1 MSEPTPTIAMSVLVA
16 DNANGTQSSTPP
28 MAAIIAAACGAAVV
42 VAVLAVSLLIY
53 RHRKRQ
59 ASTNKEAQEMGLVF
73 DLDASFPP
81 SPERLTPFPPV
92 PVVARNPIASVSSRS
107 RAHSNPVG
115 QRTLPPLPRPP
126 TILIEGSTL
135 NEADT
140 GSWKSADP
148 QGRV

>member
-16 DNANGTQSSTPP
+16 DNANGTQSSSPPP

-92 PVVARNPIASVSSRS
+92 PVVARNPIASVSK
-107 RAHSNPVG
+107 
-115 QRTLPPLPRPP
+115 
-126 TILIEGSTL
+126 GSTL